1 LPINLHGSL
10 EALIV
15 NEWQSGGDLLS
26 MAFMAL
32 GTTGGDS
39 DYAEIEKILL

>member
-1 LPINLHGSL
+1 L

-15 NEWQSGGDLLS
+15 NEWEDKGDLLS
-26 MAFMAL
+26 IAFMAL
-32 GTTGGDS
+32 GVVGSGG